1 LAESIDLLWQ
11 TDELRL
17 GRPEPLDEAINS
29 IYYLDEL
36 LIESVPEVL
45 AEFAS
50 EVKRLGIDLS
60 LTARPLSFGTW
71 IGGDRDGNP
80 HITADVTKATI
91 RLQNAH
97 FTRTAFKHLDELRQ
111 ALSVS
116 TKLAG
121 VSAELEKSVAKD
133 LQLLPEIEDR
143 YRRINVEEPYRLK
156 ATAIRHKLAITQ
168 ARHTNGTPHIAGR
181 SYLDTAELL
190 ADFEIM
196 RSSLLAHNGE
206 LIANGLLE
214 RITRAISAFG
224 ITHATM
230 DIREHSDAH
239 HHLISNLFGSSS
251 SAVINKELLSEKIPD
266 TKGVDEP
273 SSKCLN
279 TFTAIAELISEYGSE
294 VIESYII
301 SMTKS
306 ANDVLAAVLIGKLVG
321 LVSLTDK
328 KPYAKIGFVPLLE
341 TVAELRTADKILDE
355 LLSNPSYRKIV
366 KLRGD
371 TQEVMLG
378 YSDSNKDAGITTSQ
392 WEIHKAQRKLRDV
405 AIKHGVRL
413 RLFHGRGGSVGRG
426 GGPTYDALIAL
437 PWGSIDGHIKMTE
450 QGEVISDKYG
460 LPALAKENLELTLA
474 AALEATVLN
483 RKPRQPIDDLNS
495 WNSCMDLI
503 SENAFSAY
511 RNLVDQ
517 PDLPAYF
524 YASTPVEQ
532 LGNLFLGSRPSK
544 RADSSTGLES
554 LRAIPWV
561 FGWTQSRQIVPGWYG
576 VGSGLKAARE
586 AGKTDLLKTLLKDWH
601 FFRTFISNVEM
612 TLAKTDLEIA
622 ARYVTTLV
630 DPSLHKIFDQIKDEF
645 ELTVKELLL
654 LTNKSEVLGN
664 QPILARTLQVRDT
677 YLAPLQLL
685 QISLLKRVRTQKDI
699 DPLLSRALLLTIN
712 GVAAGLRN
720 TG

>member
-1 LAESIDLLWQ
+1 LVVQ
-11 TDELRL
+11 
-17 GRPEPLDEAINS
+17 
-29 IYYLDEL
+29 
-36 LIESVPEVL
+36 V
-45 AEFAS
+45 
-50 EVKRLGIDLS
+50 
-60 LTARPLSFGTW
+60 
-71 IGGDRDGNP
+71 
-80 HITADVTKATI
+80 VT
-91 RLQNAH
+91 
-97 FTRTAFKHLDELRQ
+97 
-111 ALSVS
+111 
-116 TKLAG
+116 
-121 VSAELEKSVAKD
+121 
-133 LQLLPEIEDR
+133 
-143 YRRINVEEPYRLK
+143 
-156 ATAIRHKLAITQ
+156 
-168 ARHTNGTPHIAGR
+168 
-181 SYLDTAELL
+181 
-190 ADFEIM
+190 
-196 RSSLLAHNGE
+196 
-206 LIANGLLE
+206 
-214 RITRAISAFG
+214 
-224 ITHATM
+224 
-230 DIREHSDAH
+230 
-239 HHLISNLFGSSS
+239 
-251 SAVINKELLSEKIPD
+251 VINKELLSEKIPD

-279 TFTAIAELISEYGSE
+279 TFTAIAELITEYGSE